1 MTPVPQRNQ
10 MRSRTSPGTFGVPFA
25 RFGSTYPGD
34 SAGRAAARRGGA
46 AAGSCGTA
54 VAAVRARGGPA
65 GRPLPLASVDESCL
79 AAASPAENN
88 GWSEAL
94 RAAMAQ
100 LPPDQREALGL
111 RVLQGFTYADVA
123 AALECSETHAR
134 RRVLD
139 ALGRV
144 RGMME

>member
-1 MTPVPQRNQ
+1 MT
-10 MRSRTSPGTFGVPFA
+10 RT
-25 RFGSTYPGD
+25 
-34 SAGRAAARRGGA
+34 AGRLTVALLLAVFILLALLLRTQ
-46 AAGSCGTA
+46 GS
-54 VAAVRARGGPA
+54 
-65 GRPLPLASVDESCL
+65 AS
-79 AAASPAENN
+79 ASAP
-88 GWSEAL
+88 
-94 RAAMAQ
+94 AQ
-100 LPPDQREALGL
+100 LAPPDQREALGL